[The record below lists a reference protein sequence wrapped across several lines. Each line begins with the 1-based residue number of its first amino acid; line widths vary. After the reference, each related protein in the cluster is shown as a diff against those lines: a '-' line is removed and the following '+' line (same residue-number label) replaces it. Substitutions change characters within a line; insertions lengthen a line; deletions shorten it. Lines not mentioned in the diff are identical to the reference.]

1 MELNI
6 SYEEVY
12 DLLHAAC
19 TSISPDA
26 LFLMKQAAERETN
39 PGAKVFLETMIRNV
53 GLAGETD
60 KPVCQSPGLPTVWIR
75 YGEAV
80 ELSPLLS
87 YLPRA
92 VQEATKKALLQIVGG
107 DKLIIP
113 FC

>member
-39 PGAKVFLETMIRNV
+39 PGAKVFLETMKCRTCGRN
-53 GLAGETD
+53 
-60 KPVCQSPGLPTVWIR
+60 
-75 YGEAV
+75 
-80 ELSPLLS
+80 
-87 YLPRA
+87 
-92 VQEATKKALLQIVGG
+92 
-107 DKLIIP
+107 
-113 FC
+113 